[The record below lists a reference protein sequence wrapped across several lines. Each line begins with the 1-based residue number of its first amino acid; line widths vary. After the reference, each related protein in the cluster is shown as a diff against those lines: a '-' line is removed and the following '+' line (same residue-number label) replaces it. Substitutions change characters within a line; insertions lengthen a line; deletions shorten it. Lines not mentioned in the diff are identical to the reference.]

1 MEIKSDK
8 IVHTYDYI
16 CCNICQEQEIYKDNL
31 SGVCNMCAD
40 NRVKDKIWTKE
51 QRFSQNL
58 RTNIYGDIKTK

>member
-40 NRVKDKIWTKE
+40 NRVKDKIWTK
-51 QRFSQNL
+51 
-58 RTNIYGDIKTK
+58 NIFYCFRHIDLFQ